1 MRHFV
6 ITILNFIVA
15 TSGDLP
21 QCVQIRR
28 KSLVSKDY
36 LTVHIRG
43 IERHIL
49 DLRFIGDQRAFGQ
62 EVDIENG
69 VQDTSENVPKTWITG
84 ETVQNFISWSKT
96 EKLER
101 DWNLEII
108 FKIEP
113 FSVRF
118 VKH

>member
-6 ITILNFIVA
+6 ITILNFIVT

-21 QCVQIRR
+21 QCVEIRR
-28 KSLVSKDY
+28 KSLVARGDY
-36 LTVHIRG
+36 LTVQIRG

-62 EVDIENG
+62 EVDIENA
-69 VQDTSENVPKTWITG
+69 VQDTSENVPDNKVTS
-84 ETVQNFISWSKT
+84 ETIQNFISWSKA

-101 DWNLEII
+101 DWNLDIT

-113 FSVRF
+113 FGVRF
-118 VKH
+118 VQ

>member
-69 VQDTSENVPKTWITG
+69 AQDISENVPDNRMTS
-84 ETVQNFISWSKT
+84 ETVQNFISWTKT

-101 DWNLEII
+101 YWNLEIM

-113 FSVRF
+113 FSVSF
-118 VKH
+118 IQF